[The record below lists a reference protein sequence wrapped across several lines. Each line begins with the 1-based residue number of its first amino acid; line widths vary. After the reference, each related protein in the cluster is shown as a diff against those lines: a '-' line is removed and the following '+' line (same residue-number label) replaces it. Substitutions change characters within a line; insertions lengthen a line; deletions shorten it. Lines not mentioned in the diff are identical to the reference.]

1 MPKRS
6 GAPLLAGFVVFVSVL
21 LAIVVA
27 AYIVLP
33 MVKEFVTSPTQPP
46 IQPPS
51 QPPPQPQA
59 PPGKLQLQVQ
69 DIDTGAAL
77 GGGGSTKIDVVD
89 PADLTRP
96 KETITVDTTTKVAT
110 SALLYQPG
118 QRLLLHIYS
127 SEGNGYYPADF
138 EITVPSTYTL
148 SGNQYI
154 YFLGAFGLK
163 QRVAAA
169 SVKFTLFAGA
179 TALSSATG
187 AADGS
192 QGSYTAGASVFDLS
206 VQINLDAY
214 KSAWGKSVTYINAR
228 FEKVTLQPVVWVA
241 FNNTAVSPTRL
252 TQAGWTPVTS
262 TAFTGWIAFYRVLT
276 PVESTQTSLGSLSIP
291 IPVDTT
297 SVGSG
302 KKVLIYVWISDMQ
315 NVDDARAGIATSAL
329 TAYGAYSGYGLTTFL
344 RRGFSTSGSAPA
356 NPVLQALITT
366 A

>member
-6 GAPLLAGFVVFVSVL
+6 GAPLMAGFVVFTSVL

-27 AYIVLP
+27 AYVVLP
-33 MVKEFVTSPTQPP
+33 MVREFVTSPTTPST
-46 IQPPS
+46 PPS
-51 QPPPQPQA
+51 QQPQQPQS

-69 DIDTGAAL
+69 DIDTGSAL
-77 GGGGSTKIDVVD
+77 GGTNAKIDIVD
-89 PADLTRP
+89 PADMSRP
-96 KETITVDTTTKVAT
+96 KETITVDTTTRVAT

-127 SEGNGYYPADF
+127 TEGNGYYPADF

-163 QRVAAA
+163 QRVAPT

-179 TALSSATG
+179 TSLSSATG

-214 KSAWGKSVTYINAR
+214 KNSWGKSVTYINAR

-262 TAFTGWIAFYRVLT
+262 TAFTGWIAFYRALT

-329 TAYGAYSGYGLTTFL
+329 TPYGAYSGYGLSTFL
-344 RRGFSTSGSAPA
+344 RRGFTTSGSAPA
-356 NPVLQALITT
+356 SPVLSALITT

>member
-1 MPKRS
+1 MPRRGSPLVGLFLVIVFAGILLMGVAYVIFS
-6 GAPLLAGFVVFVSVL
+6 GLLQQYTQAP
-21 LAIVVA
+21 I
-27 AYIVLP
+27 
-33 MVKEFVTSPTQPP
+33 
-46 IQPPS
+46 IQPPVY
-51 QPPPQPQA
+51 QPPPQPQPQA
-59 PPGKLQLQVQ
+59 PPGRLQLQVQ

-77 GGGGSTKIDVVD
+77 GGTNAKIDIVD
-89 PADLTRP
+89 PADLSRP
-96 KETITVDTTTKVAT
+96 KETITVDSTTKVGT

-187 AADGS
+187 ATDGS
-192 QGSYTAGASVFDLS
+192 QGSYTAGAATFDLT
-206 VQINLDAY
+206 VQINLDTY
-214 KSAWGKSVTYINAR
+214 RVAWGKPVTYINAR
-228 FEKVTLQPVVWVA
+228 FEKVTLQPVIWIA
-241 FNNTAVSPTRL
+241 FNNTAVSQARL
-252 TQAGWTPVTS
+252 TQAGWVPVSS
-262 TAFTGWIAFYRVLT
+262 TAFTGWIAFYKVLS
-276 PVESTQTSLGSLSIP
+276 PVESTQTALGSATIQ

-302 KKVLIYVWISDMQ
+302 KKVLIYVWIADMQ
-315 NVDDARAGIATSAL
+315 NVDDARAGVATSAL
-329 TAYGAYSGYGLTTFL
+329 TAYGAFSGYGLTTFL
-344 RRGFSTSGSAPA
+344 RRGFTTSGSAPS